1 VKTLPK
7 NNVRKDGDM
16 LVFSAQGGLE
26 TPFPGI
32 AIEVGK
38 ADDLSKV
45 ARDTTLWVDHSDCQA
60 LHF

>member
-1 VKTLPK
+1 
-7 NNVRKDGDM
+7 M
-16 LVFSAQGGLE
+16 LVFSIQTGLE

-45 ARDTTLWVDHSDCQA
+45 ARDITLWIDHSDCQA
-60 LHF
+60 LLF